1 MKLSACARSLALPVI
16 ALLALNACGGAADN
30 ANSPVT
36 PSTTVPSAPA
46 SSSNQEFLSE
56 TETGVRTQDG
66 YHLNKVTEG
75 APTVTL
81 FTDLECP
88 YCAKADPTYAQVA
101 GELEGTMN
109 VTVKHFPLPMHDNAV
124 PAAQAVQAAELQGAH
139 QKMADHIYKHQSEW
153 KELTTSESLVEAFTG
168 YAEELG
174 LDQEQFGAD
183 LNRDDQFDLIQ
194 SEYEE
199 GKTAGVTGTP
209 QFVVDGQV
217 VAGVESSTS
226 VEAMVV
232 AFKKAANL

>member
-1 MKLSACARSLALPVI
+1 MKPSARTRTLTLSFI
-16 ALLALNACGGAADN
+16 ALLALTACGGSSENAHSPAA
-30 ANSPVT
+30 
-36 PSTTVPSAPA
+36 PSSAASGATAPSGQ
-46 SSSNQEFLSE
+46 QEFLSA

-66 YHLNKVTEG
+66 YHLNEVTEG

-174 LDQEQFGAD
+174 LDQEQFSAD
-183 LNRDDQFDLIQ
+183 LTRDDQFDLIQ

-226 VEAMVV
+226 VEAMVA